1 MLLPVVV
8 HHHRQRRKQRRRR
21 HRNRGG
27 VRQCISKQ
35 ERTMFFLQ
43 LRMGWEN
50 DGDQCLKMSRL
61 RTPPVEAEEGGGI
74 NRDRN

>member
-1 MLLPVVV
+1 
-8 HHHRQRRKQRRRR
+8 
-21 HRNRGG
+21 
-27 VRQCISKQ
+27 
-35 ERTMFFLQ
+35 MFFLQ

-50 DGDQCLKMSRL
+50 DGDQCLEMSWL